1 MDVTFYKIDEVDDS
15 LLKYAV
21 IVSRYMG
28 KWVFCKNKKRKWEVP
43 GGHREENEAIIDTAK
58 RELFEETGALLFE
71 IEPICVYSINDY
83 GMLFYADI
91 KEFGDLPESE
101 IDRISF
107 FQEIPNELSFP
118 NFHPKHIDKVKEVLE
133 LD

>member
-1 MDVTFYKIDEVDDS
+1 MCNLDVTFYKIDEVDDS

-28 KWVFCKNKKRKWEVP
+28 KWVFCKNKKRQWEVP

-71 IEPICVYSINDY
+71 IEPIC
-83 GMLFYADI
+83 
-91 KEFGDLPESE
+91 
-101 IDRISF
+101 
-107 FQEIPNELSFP
+107 
-118 NFHPKHIDKVKEVLE
+118 
-133 LD
+133 